1 MKISIYIYKILKRV
15 PFFRY
20 LNVKILQGNLKGC
33 KWGLNVSTFEC
44 LTGNYEPET
53 ETVFIKH
60 INKNNIVYDIGAN
73 VGYFTLLASNL
84 IGKNGKVYSFE
95 PLKKNIAILSKHI
108 KLNSALNVTIYD
120 FAISD
125 INKQITFTDS
135 ENTSA
140 NTYIHS
146 SSMFKLSPTTQVQA
160 RSLDDLIYN
169 NKLLPPDFIKIDI
182 EGAEF
187 DALKGAE
194 KLIKKYQPI
203 IYISTHENHLKGVE
217 ESCKNFL
224 SNLNYDVTLLS
235 INNITPGIKDYI
247 AKPKYEKA

>member
-1 MKISIYIYKILKRV
+1 M

-33 KWGLNVSTFEC
+33 KWGLNASTFEC
-44 LTGNYEPET
+44 LRGDYEPET
-53 ETVFIKH
+53 QNVFLKY

-73 VGYFTLLASNL
+73 VGYFTLLASN
-84 IGKNGKVYSFE
+84 
-95 PLKKNIAILSKHI
+95 
-108 KLNSALNVTIYD
+108 
-120 FAISD
+120 
-125 INKQITFTDS
+125 KQITFTDS

-146 SSMFKLSPTTQVQA
+146 SSMIKLSPTTQVQA

-169 NKLLPPDFIKIDI
+169 NKLLPPNFIKIDI

-235 INNITPGIKDYI
+235 INNITTGIKDYI